1 LDDMRVSD
9 IAFALC
15 MAPLLYLILILWFAL

>member
-1 LDDMRVSD
+1 MRVSD